1 MQSRIATGTINKLSG
16 EPWPHARVHFELV
29 NNVLES
35 CDFAPSQCLSL
46 KANSDGLIE
55 VSLLV
60 GGTYK
65 MALTDGQLHEFTVAA
80 GAGSF
85 CLWDAV
91 VAPPAEDYPWFVRV
105 DGDTMEGDLDFAGNE
120 IQGARIGPSNVIQS
134 PVLSDRPVGLEPGQV
149 AYSADGQTYWLGI
162 GTNESYGVDGSQVI
176 PSPPAGKGWREF
188 SLFENGGPNGNSRS
202 VSRDVADA
210 DLVGNLLLLV
220 HGLGTNV
227 VDVSVRDASGNAVFV
242 ENHILSANAVSL
254 SFEGLRPLA
263 NPYTVLVEA

>member
-1 MQSRIATGTINKLSG
+1 METRLGRGIVLRLDGT
-16 EPWPHARVHFELV
+16 PWISAVVRFELV
-29 NNVLES
+29 DPKKVGLEL
-35 CDFAPSQCLSL
+35 APGQK
-46 KANSDGLIE
+46 KAYASGLTG
-55 VSLLV
+55 LLEAEFIV
-60 GGTYK
+60 GGHYRCT
-65 MALTDGQLHEFTVAA
+65 LPDGRVLDF
-80 GAGSF
+80 
-85 CLWDAV
+85 V
-91 VAPPAEDYPWFVRV
+91 VPTGTGYFDFWATLGQPPAAEYPTFVRKN
-105 DGDTMEGDLDFAGNE
+105 GDTLAGDLDFAGNE

-134 PVLSDRPVGLEPGQV
+134 PVLSDRPAGLEPGQV

-162 GTNESYGVDGSQVI
+162 GTSESYGVDGSQVI

-188 SLFENGGPNGNSRS
+188 SLLENGGPNGNSRS
-202 VSRDVADA
+202 VSWDVADA
-210 DLVGNLLLLV
+210 DLVGNLLVLV